1 MITKERLDVLDR
13 EAVAADL
20 AYQTALTVERGERPA
35 AFRNPS
41 GGQSS
46 RLGALKQAWDLASR
60 RRYDAHTDFYRQ
72 QP

>member
-20 AYQTALTVERGERPA
+20 AYQTAVTVERGARPA
-35 AFRNPS
+35 SFRNQS
-41 GGQSS
+41 GSQSS